1 MVTSDVPAQRELA
14 DLSKRPQQVSAM
26 FDDVAEKYDRTN
38 DVLSAGQDRWW
49 RRAVR
54 RAVDARPGEKVLD
67 LAAGTGRSSEPF
79 ADRGVLTVPCDF
91 SPGMVRTG
99 KRRRPDLGFVVGDA
113 TRLPFA
119 DGVFDAATI
128 SFGLRNVVDP
138 DAGLREMARV
148 VRPGGR
154 LVVCEF
160 STLPNPLLRRAYEAY
175 LHHGLPRV
183 AKLVSSHGDAYGYLV
198 ESIDAWPD
206 QAGLARRMA
215 ARGLAAGGLA
225 EPVLRRGR
233 GAPGGAL
240 AGPGPRPARRRRGVV
255 TSPTPGLAGPRPGR
269 VRTTLDRT
277 S

>member
-1 MVTSDVPAQRELA
+1 MVTSDVTPQRELA

-38 DVLSAGQDRWW
+38 DILSAGQDRWW

-91 SPGMVRTG
+91 STGMVRAG

-160 STLPNPLLRRAYEAY
+160 STLPNPLLRKAYETY

-206 QAGLARRMA
+206 QAGLAGRIA
-215 ARGLAAGGLA
+215 AAGWQRVAWRNLSFGVVA
-225 EPVLRRGR
+225 VHRAVRS
-233 GAPGGAL
+233 
-240 AGPGPRPARRRRGVV
+240 PGPV
-255 TSPTPGLAGPRPGR
+255 PTPPEDVAPRP
-269 VRTTLDRT
+269 
-277 S
+277 

>member
-1 MVTSDVPAQRELA
+1 MGTPDVSTRRELA
-14 DLSKRPQQVSAM
+14 DLSKRPAQVAGM

-38 DVLSAGQDRWW
+38 DVLSAGQDRLW
-49 RRAVR
+49 RRAVL
-54 RAVDARPGEKVLD
+54 RAVDARPGERVLD

-91 SPGMVRTG
+91 SAGMVRAG

-160 STLPNPLLRRAYEAY
+160 STIPNPLLRKAYTAY

-183 AKLVSSHGDAYGYLV
+183 ARLVSSHGQAYSYLV
-198 ESIDAWPD
+198 DSIDAWPD
-206 QAGLARRMA
+206 QAELARRI
-215 ARGLAAGGLA
+215 GAAGWERVAWRNLS
-225 EPVLRRGR
+225 L
-233 GAPGGAL
+233 
-240 AGPGPRPARRRRGVV
+240 GVV
-255 TSPTPGLAGPRPGR
+255 AMHRA
-269 VRTTLDRT
+269 VRAAA
-277 S
+277 